1 MRILELLA
9 SNRWTGPAEPM
20 ASVARELIRLGH
32 AVEVA
37 VETSREGTIVGHLRG
52 LGLTVRE
59 ELGLGPKDGALG
71 FLRDLRRLAAIS
83 REFDVLHSNF
93 SHDHLL
99 ALLAL
104 WRRGPRRLVRTI
116 HSSRSLE
123 PRAMQGFGHRACDG
137 LVAVCEAHARVLESR
152 FRVAP
157 ERILATRGA
166 VDTATFTPEGPDL
179 RAALGIEPG
188 APVAGIVTR
197 IKGGRRLEDLVDA
210 FRTVADQLPGARLVV
225 VGRGEG
231 LEELR
236 VRVAHRGL
244 QREVIFAGYRTG
256 PELAAAYRTF
266 DVKVLLA
273 EGNDGTC
280 RALLEGMASGR
291 PGVAYRFGAP
301 AEAIVDAVTGLLV
314 EPGDAAALADALLEL
329 LRAPQPARAMGRAA
343 RERMRE
349 LYTERA
355 RGEAIA
361 AFLERVLA
369 LPPVGRGA

>member
-1 MRILELLA
+1 MRVLELLA

-20 ASVARELIRLGH
+20 ASVALQLLRLGH
-32 AVEVA
+32 QVEIA
-37 VETSREGTIVGHLRG
+37 VETSRGGTIVPQLRG
-52 LGLTVRE
+52 MGLTVRE

-71 FLRDLRRLAAIS
+71 FLRDLRRLAAMS
-83 REFDVLHSNF
+83 RGFDVLHSNF

-123 PRAMQGFGHRACDG
+123 PRALQGFGHRASDG
-137 LVAVCEAHARVLESR
+137 LVVVCEAHAQLLQTR

-166 VDTATFTPEGPDL
+166 VDPDLFTPEGGDL
-179 RAALGIEPG
+179 RATLGLEPG
-188 APVAGIVTR
+188 APVVGIVSR
-197 IKGGRRLEDLVDA
+197 IKGGRRLEELVDA
-210 FRTVADQLPGARLVV
+210 FRIVADRLPGARLVL

-231 LEELR
+231 VEELK

-244 QREVIFAGYRTG
+244 QGEVLFAGYRTG
-256 PELAAAYRTF
+256 PELSAAYRTF

-301 AEAIVDAVTGLLV
+301 AEAIVEGVTGLLV
-314 EPGDAAALADALLEL
+314 EPGDVRALADALLEL
-329 LRAPQPARAMGRAA
+329 LRAPQRARAMGAAA

-349 LYTERA
+349 AYTETA
-355 RGEAIA
+355 RGEAVA